1 MLERVIKFW
10 EDLEQRIWVIP
21 ALASVLGVAGAM
33 GLATLDRESEA
44 ALRLPWVPMVQ
55 DAASA
60 RELMSTVA
68 GTFIGAAASLFSITL
83 VAMTLASQQY
93 GPRLLANFMSD
104 RISQAVLAGFIGGAA
119 YCLMVLWSIED
130 GATMFVPSFAVSVG
144 MAWALAG
151 LGIMIYFLYHIAESM
166 RLSRILSNIGESM
179 ELAIEL
185 RYPSTI
191 GNSTPVQG
199 PVDADHLEF
208 ERDAHPICANGF
220 GYVQTVAG
228 SQIMDLACENDLVI
242 TLQLRPGQFVSPGKE
257 IARVYPSSAQLG
269 EDIVDGIG
277 DSFLLGI
284 ERSPAQDIEFLFQ
297 KLCDIANKAL
307 SPAVNDPYTA
317 IMSVDRIGLGIV
329 QFLREETISP
339 VRYDDEGRVRVIA
352 RGATSLALLLDTCFE
367 SIRHYAAADLKV
379 LTRIIE
385 VLADLAPHLRTHE
398 ERQLTLSQV
407 ERTHSYI
414 GRLGSTG
421 WDISPGAE
429 AYRVAVERLSADT
442 TKTA

>member
-1 MLERVIKFW
+1 
-10 EDLEQRIWVIP
+10 
-21 ALASVLGVAGAM
+21 
-33 GLATLDRESEA
+33 
-44 ALRLPWVPMVQ
+44 
-55 DAASA
+55 
-60 RELMSTVA
+60 
-68 GTFIGAAASLFSITL
+68 
-83 VAMTLASQQY
+83 
-93 GPRLLANFMSD
+93 
-104 RISQAVLAGFIGGAA
+104 
-119 YCLMVLWSIED
+119 MVLWSIED
-130 GATMFVPSFAVSVG
+130 GATTFVPSFAVSVG

-185 RYPSTI
+185 MYPSTI
-191 GNSTPVQG
+191 GNSIPVQG
-199 PVDADHLEF
+199 TVDADHLEF
-208 ERDAHPICANGF
+208 ERDAHPIFANGS

-228 SQIMDLACENDLVI
+228 SQIMDIASENDLVI

-269 EDIVDGIG
+269 EDIVDGIS

-329 QFLREETISP
+329 QFLREEPISP

-352 RGATSLALLLDTCFE
+352 RGATSLAVLLDTCFE

-398 ERQLTLSQV
+398 ERELTLSQV

-414 GRLGSTG
+414 DRLGSTG

-442 TKTA
+442 MKTA